1 MEFAKQT
8 KSTHDVCKIGNMGLY
23 GQAIPW
29 LQKRLL
35 LYSVV
40 GSNTACI
47 EHICTVCS
55 KDNFSK
61 YHNSTCTEPDNTNIH
76 TIPVQVPCTQYTN
89 NEGMKG
95 AFFVHG
101 IYQKKLGNIPELVQE
116 NKKNSHYYV
125 KTVRLQIPEVLQYKH
140 ELTYYPKKIP
150 GK

>member
-1 MEFAKQT
+1 
-8 KSTHDVCKIGNMGLY
+8 
-23 GQAIPW
+23 
-29 LQKRLL
+29 
-35 LYSVV
+35 
-40 GSNTACI
+40 
-47 EHICTVCS
+47 
-55 KDNFSK
+55 
-61 YHNSTCTEPDNTNIH
+61 
-76 TIPVQVPCTQYTN
+76 
-89 NEGMKG
+89 MKG